1 MHKNHNE
8 EIRIKIKK
16 VMAEEKLNQIEVCRK
31 IGIDKGTFSK
41 FIRGKSDLGMMN
53 YKRLSTYL
61 EAYDNVVVTDEE
73 EKNEYLHIVEEEKPC
88 KSYEDMT
95 LDEVYDL
102 AHQVTEIARNKI
114 RAKLDEIESEIS
126 KLYEEQERYEKLLKE
141 L

>member
-73 EKNEYLHIVEEEKPC
+73 EKPC